1 MTLNEMR
8 CIYPVYAEKE
18 RLLREQAINIE
29 REPKKTEPVLTQ
41 DNERAVED
49 G

>member
-1 MTLNEMR
+1 MTLNEIK

-18 RLLREQAINIE
+18 RLLREQAIDIE
-29 REPKKTEPVLTQ
+29 REPKKAEPVLTQ
-41 DNERAVED
+41 DKERAVED